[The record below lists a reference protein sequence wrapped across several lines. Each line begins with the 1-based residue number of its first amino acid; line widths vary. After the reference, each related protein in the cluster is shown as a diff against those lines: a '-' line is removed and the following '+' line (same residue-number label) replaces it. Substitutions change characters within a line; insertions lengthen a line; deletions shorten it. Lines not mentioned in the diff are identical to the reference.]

1 MSHLCTMTMHLETL
15 SLHYCSNTISYWS
28 LNTLQLPQFVQNLLR
43 MSPNMTLHIHNHPSN
58 IFGWIENVSLTIGEG
73 AESWYGECCA
83 ELFGYLSSLWNCWC
97 LCYVFIICM
106 YSLWAVSKWGMMCSL
121 FTEVEASRP
130 WCWWY
135 VKQGRRGSTK
145 WISWFRLRRELEVMK
160 G

>member
-1 MSHLCTMTMHLETL
+1 MSQLFTMTMHLETL
-15 SLHYCSNTISYWS
+15 SLHYCSNMISYWS
-28 LNTLQLPQFVQNLLR
+28 LNSFHLPLNLSKTSSETLN
-43 MSPNMTLHIHNHPSN
+43 IHKHPSN
-58 IFGWIENVSLTIGEG
+58 IFGRIDNVSLTIGGG
-73 AESWYGECCA
+73 AESWYGECCVK
-83 ELFGYLSSLWNCWC
+83 LFGYLSSLWNCWC
-97 LCYVFIICM
+97 LCYVSMICM

-145 WISWFRLRRELEVMK
+145 RISWFRLRREVEVMK